1 MKPVK
6 QRKEWK
12 NMKYLFTKYNAQE
25 KYSAVQWETCFFHNF
40 NIKQLIGIKEN
51 YCKVVF
57 CVKKKGVNDAK
68 IKTF

>member
-40 NIKQLIGIKEN
+40 NIK
-51 YCKVVF
+51 
-57 CVKKKGVNDAK
+57 
-68 IKTF
+68 

>member
-25 KYSAVQWETCFFHNF
+25 KYSAVSVGNMFFP
-40 NIKQLIGIKEN
+40 QL
-51 YCKVVF
+51 
-57 CVKKKGVNDAK
+57 
-68 IKTF
+68 

>member
-25 KYSAVQWETCFFHNF
+25 KYSAVAVERNMIFHDF
-40 NIKQLIGIKEN
+40 NIR
-51 YCKVVF
+51 
-57 CVKKKGVNDAK
+57 
-68 IKTF
+68 